1 MKLLPINQQLKIIIY
16 SLVLVLFASCSS
28 RPESLKAIPE
38 NTSAIAV
45 VDVFS
50 LYKKGN
56 LEDLEDL
63 EFFKTFQKEIRNE
76 DKKVANFLEDLR
88 EDPSKTGVDFT
99 KDVFMYYIDEGTDEK
114 FVCVSLDLKDE
125 EKYAEFLED
134 IFDKGGVDFDV
145 EKEDLYKYI
154 KVQNEVVFAWD
165 SNKALI
171 VTAQNW
177 SSREN
182 LEQEVESLFELK
194 VDKQIVVN
202 KEFMS
207 FYSNKKDV
215 NFWVS
220 SNILESSFYLKEL
233 EKQFDVDITDNYI
246 SASLEFEDDRIS
258 LQGKMFPNREVR
270 EMMKRDNVWDHDF
283 NNALLKFLPK
293 QSFANLAM
301 SFNPSENYKVMQEQG
316 ELESIEKEFEKEMGF
331 ELEDLIKS
339 IEGSMV
345 FSLSNIEE
353 STYTY
358 DTYKMVYNENKTRRF
373 DASTNE
379 YYYEGGY
386 EYRDTTETRTKTL
399 PVMSLVFDINSDK
412 YLKKV
417 IKKIPESEI
426 KEKDDYY
433 EVKLDGS
440 YSGYFAFDD
449 DTFLF
454 TNDKASIKA
463 FKDGGL
469 GSKSLSGSSKL
480 SDFSGGG
487 YYAYL
492 NLNYDDYPK
501 EVKKMI
507 EEEQNDKEEE
517 VFEIW
522 TNFARGIELKMID
535 NFTLEFNLETKDNGK
550 NSLQQLLELMD
561 ESFKSF
567 SSL

>member
-125 EKYAEFLED
+125 ENYAEFLED

-182 LEQEVESLFELK
+182 LELEVESLFELK

-233 EKQFDVDITDNYI
+233 EKQFDVDMTDNYI

-283 NNALLKFLPK
+283 NSALLKFLPK

>member
-182 LEQEVESLFELK
+182 LELEVESLFELK

-233 EKQFDVDITDNYI
+233 EKQFDVDMTDNYI

-426 KEKDDYY
+426 EEKDDYY

-454 TNDKASIKA
+454 TNDKKSIKA

>member
-182 LEQEVESLFELK
+182 LELEVESLFELK

-233 EKQFDVDITDNYI
+233 EKQFDVDMTDNYI

-358 DTYKMVYNENKTRRF
+358 DTYKMVYNKNKTRRF

-426 KEKDDYY
+426 EEKDDYY

-454 TNDKASIKA
+454 TNDKKSIKA

>member
-38 NTSAIAV
+38 NTNAIAI

-125 EKYAEFLED
+125 ENYAEFLED

-182 LEQEVESLFELK
+182 LELEVESLFELK

-233 EKQFDVDITDNYI
+233 EKQFDVDMTDNYI

-283 NNALLKFLPK
+283 NNTLLKFLPK

-316 ELESIEKEFEKEMGF
+316 ELESIEKEFETEMGF

-426 KEKDDYY
+426 EEKDDYY

-454 TNDKASIKA
+454 TNDKKRIKA

-535 NFTLEFNLETKDNGK
+535 NNALEFNLETKDNGK

>member
-1 MKLLPINQQLKIIIY
+1 MKLLPINQQLKTIIY

-56 LEDLEDL
+56 LEDLDDL

-182 LEQEVESLFELK
+182 LELEVESLFELK

-233 EKQFDVDITDNYI
+233 EKQFDVDMTDNYI

-426 KEKDDYY
+426 EEKDDYY

-454 TNDKASIKA
+454 TNDKKSIKA

>member
-125 EKYAEFLED
+125 ENYAEFLED

-182 LEQEVESLFELK
+182 LELEVESLFELK

-215 NFWVS
+215 SFWVS

-233 EKQFDVDITDNYI
+233 EKQFDVDMTDNYI

-358 DTYKMVYNENKTRRF
+358 DTYKMVYNKNKTRRF

-426 KEKDDYY
+426 EEKDDYY

-454 TNDKASIKA
+454 TNDKKSIKA

>member
-182 LEQEVESLFELK
+182 LELEVESLFELK

-233 EKQFDVDITDNYI
+233 EKQFDVDMTDNYI

-283 NNALLKFLPK
+283 NNTLLKFLPK

-426 KEKDDYY
+426 EEKDDYY

-454 TNDKASIKA
+454 TNDKKSIKA

-507 EEEQNDKEEE
+507 EEGQNDKEEE

>member
-182 LEQEVESLFELK
+182 LELEVESLFELK

-233 EKQFDVDITDNYI
+233 EKQFDVDMTDNYI

-283 NNALLKFLPK
+283 NNTLLKFLPK

-426 KEKDDYY
+426 EEKDDYY

-454 TNDKASIKA
+454 TNDKKSIKA